1 MFVRMVC
8 VSTRLE
14 DTAVNVLRA
23 TLHPAIRKAV
33 LVSIVVRLDSVVY
46 DNIIIKEF
54 GYFSQEISLFLLHF
68 RP

>member
-54 GYFSQEISLFLLHF
+54 LYFSQEISLFLLHF